1 MWKHSFFLLMAV
13 LAISQ
18 RGVDAD
24 GLGLPNG
31 GPGLRSNKSAS
42 IVQPDPTYFEPA
54 MPLDFFKNI
63 DPSKFE
69 WMNKDEITPGGT
81 TCGFLHARLGAI
93 PRVNYPKVKVYVCVK
108 FAEVQPA
115 PRGNMAVHCG
125 GPGSLSDCV
134 YAMGSEMFLGP
145 SAGTYNVISFDQRGM
160 GRSEPTFVVDECMK
174 ETHDPELLT
183 LQVNYLD
190 EQSVRTASRIY
201 KQRNLECW
209 ARKDFLLN
217 STARDGTTKS
227 YHFLQ
232 YSGTRQL
239 AEDIERVRRLVG
251 DQKLSVYGISYG
263 TTVMGTYATV
273 FPNHVNLLVLD
284 GSTCPDNDIVD
295 WIDVLA
301 RSMNQR
307 IDYFIASC
315 EFGTQCGRKNMRSC
329 VNKLN
334 NLLQGN
340 AKDLMDT
347 LSLSP
352 AKALIITTVV
362 VFAYEDIS
370 AVLCD
375 ATEEG
380 DYESIKKLL
389 QALFEPQGVIL
400 KSLQDPDVDSH
411 SKPTANEL
419 WFPQSKEDWPFS
431 GYKMKASG
439 SVCQDIIFGQDK
451 TFGPYDED
459 LYVKTLMD
467 LNLKYPGAGTQIPMF
482 SPQQWYSA
490 TYYWPEPTPLS
501 PIGNS
506 RLTGI
511 IAGQVYDPATPYICT
526 QEMRENF
533 KSATLLTSR
542 SVNHGLNSAFDQGM
556 RGGNGCISH
565 YQRYF
570 EQGYIDVPDGT
581 VCESD
586 AIGDVCTI
594 NEIITGQGCIGTHG
608 FFDDDDTVPDD
619 PPVLSE

>member
-1 MWKHSFFLLMAV
+1 
-13 LAISQ
+13 
-18 RGVDAD
+18 
-24 GLGLPNG
+24 
-31 GPGLRSNKSAS
+31 
-42 IVQPDPTYFEPA
+42 
-54 MPLDFFKNI
+54 
-63 DPSKFE
+63 
-69 WMNKDEITPGGT
+69 
-81 TCGFLHARLGAI
+81 
-93 PRVNYPKVKVYVCVK
+93 
-108 FAEVQPA
+108 
-115 PRGNMAVHCG
+115 
-125 GPGSLSDCV
+125 
-134 YAMGSEMFLGP
+134 
-145 SAGTYNVISFDQRGM
+145 M

-190 EQSVRTASRIY
+190 EQSVRTASQIY
-201 KQRNLECW
+201 KKRNLECW

-217 STARDGTTKS
+217 TTARDGTTKS

-239 AEDIERVRRLVG
+239 AEDIERVRRVSTFLVYIHLFCVVIMKYSIITLFFIFAVIFTIRLQLFG
-251 DQKLSVYGISYG
+251 NQKLSVYGISYG

-347 LSLSP
+347 LALSP

-362 VFAYEDIS
+362 VFSYEDVA

-389 QALFEPQGVIL
+389 EALFEPQGVML

-419 WFPQSKEDWPFS
+419 WFPQSKEDWPFP

-439 SVCQDIIFGQDK
+439 SVCQDMIFGQDK

-511 IAGQVYDPATPYICT
+511 IAGQIYDPATPYICT
-526 QEMRENF
+526 QVRNQRI
-533 KSATLLTSR
+533 LLVQLFCRLYFSSLMSFHYCRKCARTSKAP
-542 SVNHGLNSAFDQGM
+542 LF
-556 RGGNGCISH
+556 
-565 YQRYF
+565 
-570 EQGYIDVPDGT
+570 
-581 VCESD
+581 
-586 AIGDVCTI
+586 
-594 NEIITGQGCIGTHG
+594 
-608 FFDDDDTVPDD
+608 
-619 PPVLSE
+619 